1 MNSKLSQM
9 PQSKLLAMSLA
20 ANGIAGATVLGAT
33 KLAGKISGKP
43 QGMPGSIAH
52 VLTNDKIENKG
63 ACYVAQL
70 KEGAKDTLKLTAA
83 TGAAA
88 GVASL
93 AAGFSPKVQAGVKNI
108 ISKAGEGLAKVSVN
122 GQSLK
127 DTLKNSPAYGWFK
140 ALPSPAKAAVLAGA
154 AVLSL
159 GAFVALTSNKPGY
172 IEGQHE
178 TK

>member
-1 MNSKLSQM
+1 MIT
-9 PQSKLLAMSLA
+9 PQ
-20 ANGIAGATVLGAT
+20 VLGAT
-33 KLAGKISGKP
+33 TGLGLGLGSAKAYQKISGKAA
-43 QGMPGSIAH
+43 GCPGSIAH
-52 VLTNDKIENKG
+52 VLTNDKIENKA
-63 ACYVAQL
+63 ACYAEQL
-70 KEGAKDTLKLTAA
+70 KEFGKDTVKLTAA

-108 ISKAGEGLAKVSVN
+108 VVKTGEALSQVSVK

-127 DTLKNSPAYGWFK
+127 EVVNNTKACGWFK
-140 ALPSPAKAAVLAGA
+140 SLPTPAKAAVLAGA